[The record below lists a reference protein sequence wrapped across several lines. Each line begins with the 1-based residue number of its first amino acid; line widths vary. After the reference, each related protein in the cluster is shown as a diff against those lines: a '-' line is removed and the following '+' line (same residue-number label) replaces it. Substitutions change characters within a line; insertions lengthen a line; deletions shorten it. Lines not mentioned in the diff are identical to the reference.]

1 MRALLRWIRADL
13 RSHRAHALLIV
24 LATGG
29 TVAALLL
36 AGTLLG
42 AATDPW
48 QRQFRAAGS
57 PDIRIDLRPSAT
69 TAGSTDEP
77 SVAALAREPGVLAVS
92 PPQHTAE
99 TTLVGRHADGA
110 AAPTGAAER
119 TDRTTL
125 VLRGDTPGA
134 ARPLLRSGTWL
145 DPADVHGIVLEQ
157 SAADAAW
164 AHPGDRLTVLDS
176 HGAAVELRVL
186 GIADSPDQLPSP
198 AAGYDLG
205 WTLPATLDLVQPD
218 QAAHGLTLGLRLAR
232 PSDAGYTAQR
242 VVSVLG
248 ADRVS
253 RITTWLDARA
263 ARQQDNRLA
272 GLLLGLSGLAA
283 LLSAALAVAGAAGGR
298 IRARTGDIA
307 LLKALGFTAGQV
319 AWMFIVEQLLL
330 AGTGVLLGA
339 GGAAIAAHAVP
350 ALGGGT
356 DALHHLVPGGTATT
370 GAVTAAALVAVGAA
384 AALPA
389 LRAARVAPVPPTD
402 GTRPPAMTARPVRL
416 GLLRRLP
423 PALVFG
429 LGGAL
434 RQRSGLVVS
443 AARLTVPVVAATLAL
458 STWATLDAVTRPDGG
473 VTAPSVT
480 VRRTSPEQT
489 PGDGQLAGALASD
502 TAVQGVYPGA
512 EIQALAPGQSATLT
526 LRAVGTTDA
535 PYPYTVVEGRAI
547 RASDEAVAGQG
558 ALDLLGARVGQWVR
572 VTTGGTPRIL
582 HIVGRDLEPEHGGR
596 VLSTGFD
603 TLDRPGDPAHPDFWR
618 LVLRPGHD
626 PAEVQRDLPARVG
639 LAGQV
644 EIRLPNGPVTRPD
657 ALRVCVVGLL
667 VLLALICLVDLLTT
681 AAAGFLERRR
691 DLGLLRAI
699 GLTPG
704 QCAVVLATRGTAIA
718 LATVAAGSAVGIPL
732 ARWVID
738 RQGELGGIGAGI
750 AHGPSAWTV
759 LAMAAAGA
767 TAAAALSAL
776 PVLRVAPSARAQDGT
791 AGHDPGRPDGR

>member
-13 RSHRAHALLIV
+13 RSHRVHALLIV

-36 AGTLLG
+36 AGALLG
-42 AATDPW
+42 VAADPW
-48 QRQFRAAGS
+48 QRQFRDAGS
-57 PDIRIDLRPSAT
+57 PHVRIDLRPSAAA
-69 TAGSTDEP
+69 AGGTGEP
-77 SVAALAREPGVLAVS
+77 SAAVLAREPGVLAVS

-99 TTLVGRHADGA
+99 TTLVGRRADGA
-110 AAPTGAAER
+110 ASAGG
-119 TDRTTL
+119 TDRTPL

-134 ARPLLRSGTWL
+134 ARPLLRSGSWL
-145 DPADVHGIVLEQ
+145 DPGDAHGIVLEQ

-164 AHPGDRLTVLDS
+164 ARPGDRLTVLDG
-176 HGAAVELRVL
+176 HGQAVELRVL

-205 WTLPATLDLVQPD
+205 WALPATLDLVQPD
-218 QAAHGLTLGLRLAR
+218 RAAQGLTVGLRLAH

-248 ADRVS
+248 AERVS

-263 ARQQDNRLA
+263 ARQQDDRLA

-283 LLSAALAVAGAAGGR
+283 LLSAALAVAGAAGAR

-319 AWMFIVEQLLL
+319 AWMFIAEQLLL
-330 AGTGVLLGA
+330 AGTGVVLGA
-339 GGAAIAAHAVP
+339 GGAALAAHAVP

-356 DALHHLVPGGTATT
+356 DALHRLVPGGTATT
-370 GAVTAAALVAVGAA
+370 GAVVAAALLAIGAA

-423 PALVFG
+423 PALVLG
-429 LGGAL
+429 LGSVL
-434 RQRSGLVVS
+434 RRRSDLVVS
-443 AARLTVPVVAATLAL
+443 AVRLTVPVVAATLAL
-458 STWATLDAVTRPDGG
+458 STWATLDAVTGPDGG
-473 VTAPSVT
+473 ATVPSVT
-480 VRRTSPEQT
+480 ARRTAPEQT
-489 PGDGQLAGALASD
+489 PGDGQLAGALAAD
-502 TAVQGVYPGA
+502 AAVRGVYPGA
-512 EIQALAPGQSATLT
+512 ELQALAPGQSATLT

-547 RASDEAVAGQG
+547 RATDEAVAGQG

-572 VTTGGTPRIL
+572 LTTGGTPRIL

-603 TLDRPGDPAHPDFWR
+603 TLDRPGDPTHPDFWR
-618 LVLRPGHD
+618 LALRPGQD
-626 PAEVQRDLPARVG
+626 PAAVQRDLPARAG

-644 EIRLPNGPVTRPD
+644 EIRLPSGPVTRPG
-657 ALRVCVVGLL
+657 ALRASVVGLL
-667 VLLALICLVDLLTT
+667 LVLALICLVDLLTT
-681 AAAGFLERRR
+681 AAAGFHERRR

-704 QCAVVLATRGTAIA
+704 QSAVVLAVRGTAIA
-718 LATVAAGSAVGIPL
+718 LVTVAVGSAVGIPL
-732 ARWVID
+732 VRRLLD

-750 AHGPSAWTV
+750 ARAPSAWTV
-759 LAMAAAGA
+759 LAMAAVCAT
-767 TAAAALSAL
+767 TAAALCAL
-776 PVLRVAPSARAQDGT
+776 PVLRVPPPART
-791 AGHDPGRPDGR
+791 PDGAGR

>member
-13 RSHRAHALLIV
+13 RSHRVHALLIV

-36 AGTLLG
+36 AGALLG
-42 AATDPW
+42 AAADPW

-57 PDIRIDLRPSAT
+57 PDIRIDLRPSA
-69 TAGSTDEP
+69 AAAPAPVGADEP
-77 SVAALAREPGVLAVS
+77 SAAVLAREPGVLTVS

-99 TTLVGRHADGA
+99 TTLVGRRADA
-110 AAPTGAAER
+110 AAPPGAADR

-134 ARPLLRSGTWL
+134 ARPLLRSGAWL

-157 SAADAAW
+157 SAADAVW
-164 AHPGDRLTVLDS
+164 ARPGDRLTVLDS
-176 HGAAVELRVL
+176 HGAPVELRVL
-186 GIADSPDQLPSP
+186 GIADSPDQLPSQ

-218 QAAHGLTLGLRLAR
+218 RAAQGLTLGLRLAR

-242 VVSVLG
+242 VVSALG
-248 ADRVS
+248 AERVS

-319 AWMFIVEQLLL
+319 AWMFIAEQLLL

-339 GGAAIAAHAVP
+339 GGAAIAAHLVP

-356 DALHHLVPGGTATT
+356 DALHGLVPGGTATT
-370 GAVTAAALVAVGAA
+370 GAVVAAALLAIGAA

-402 GTRPPAMTARPVRL
+402 GTRPPAMTARPVRI
-416 GLLRRLP
+416 GLLRWLP
-423 PALVFG
+423 PALVLG
-429 LGGAL
+429 LGSVL
-434 RQRSGLVVS
+434 RRRSDLLVS
-443 AARLTVPVVAATLAL
+443 AVRLTVPVVAATLAL
-458 STWATLDAVTRPDGG
+458 STWATLDAVTGPDGG
-473 VTAPSVT
+473 VTVPSVT
-480 VRRTSPEQT
+480 ARRTGPAQ
-489 PGDGQLAGALASD
+489 PAGDAQSAGDARLVGALAAD
-502 TAVQGVYPGA
+502 PAVRGVYPGA
-512 EIQALAPGQSATLT
+512 EIQALTPGQSATLT

-535 PYPYTVVEGRAI
+535 PYPWTVVEGRAI
-547 RASDEAVAGQG
+547 RATDEAVAGQG

-572 VTTGGTPRIL
+572 VTSGGTPRIL

-603 TLDRPGDPAHPDFWR
+603 TLDRPGDPTRPDFWQ
-618 LVLRPGHD
+618 LALRPGHD
-626 PAEVQRDLPARVG
+626 PAAVQRDLPTRAG

-644 EIRLPNGPVTRPD
+644 ELRVPPGPVTRPG
-657 ALRVCVVGLL
+657 ALRASVVGLL
-667 VLLALICLVDLLTT
+667 LLLALICVVDLLTT
-681 AAAGFLERRR
+681 AAAGFHERRR

-704 QCAVVLATRGTAIA
+704 QCAVVLAVRGTVIA
-718 LATVAAGSAVGIPL
+718 LATVAVGSVVAIPL
-732 ARWVID
+732 VRRLID
-738 RQGELGGIGAGI
+738 HQGRLGGIGDGI
-750 AHGPSAWTV
+750 ARGPSVWTV
-759 LAMAAAGA
+759 LAMAAVCAT
-767 TAAAALSAL
+767 TAAALCAL
-776 PVLRVAPSARAQDGT
+776 PVLRIPPPARAPDGT
-791 AGHDPGRPDGR
+791 GR

>member
-13 RSHRAHALLIV
+13 RSHRVHALLIV

-29 TVAALLL
+29 TAAALLL
-36 AGTLLG
+36 AGALLG
-42 AATDPW
+42 AAADPW
-48 QRQFRAAGS
+48 QRQFRDAGS
-57 PDIRIDLRPSAT
+57 PDIRIDLRPPAAT
-69 TAGSTDEP
+69 ASGTDEP
-77 SVAALAREPGVLAVS
+77 STAVLAREPGVLAVS

-99 TTLVGRHADGA
+99 TTLVGRRADGA
-110 AAPTGAAER
+110 AGPPGAADR
-119 TDRTTL
+119 TDRTAL

-134 ARPLLRSGTWL
+134 ARPLLRSGAWL

-164 AHPGDRLTVLDS
+164 ARPGDRLTVLDS
-176 HGAAVELRVL
+176 HGAPVELRVL
-186 GIADSPDQLPSP
+186 GIADSPDQLPSQ

-218 QAAHGLTLGLRLAR
+218 RAAQGLTLGLRLTR

-263 ARQQDNRLA
+263 ARQQDDRLA

-330 AGTGVLLGA
+330 AGAGVLLGV
-339 GGAAIAAHAVP
+339 GGAAIAVHAVP

-356 DALHHLVPGGTATT
+356 DALHRLAPGGTAAT
-370 GAVTAAALVAVGAA
+370 GAVMAAALVAVGAA

-402 GTRPPAMTARPVRL
+402 GTRPTAMTTRPVRL

-423 PALVFG
+423 PSLVFG
-429 LGGAL
+429 LGSVL
-434 RQRSGLVVS
+434 RRRSGLVVS
-443 AARLTVPVVAATLAL
+443 AVRLTVPVVAATLAL

-480 VRRTSPEQT
+480 ARRTTPEQT
-489 PGDGQLAGALASD
+489 PDNGRLADALAAD
-502 TAVQGVYPGA
+502 PAVRGVYPGT
-512 EIQALAPGQSATLT
+512 ELQALAPGQSATLT
-526 LRAVGTTDA
+526 LRAVGTTEA
-535 PYPYTVVEGRAI
+535 PYPYTVVEGREI
-547 RASDEAVAGQG
+547 RATDEAVAGQG
-558 ALDLLGARVGQWVR
+558 ALDLLGARVGQWIR
-572 VTTGGTPRIL
+572 LTTGGTPRIL

-603 TLDRPGDPAHPDFWR
+603 TLDRPGDPTHPGFWR
-618 LVLRPGHD
+618 LTLRPGHD
-626 PAEVQRDLPARVG
+626 PAEVQRDLPARAG

-644 EIRLPNGPVTRPD
+644 ELRLSAGPVTRPD
-657 ALRVCVVGLL
+657 ALRASVVGLL
-667 VLLALICLVDLLTT
+667 VVLALICLVELLTT
-681 AAAGFLERRR
+681 AAAGFHERRR

-704 QCAVVLATRGTAIA
+704 QSAVVMAVRGTAIA
-718 LATVAAGSAVGIPL
+718 LPTVAVGSAAGIPL
-732 ARWVID
+732 VRWLID
-738 RQGELGGIGAGI
+738 RQGEQGGIGAGI
-750 AHGPSAWTV
+750 ARAPSVWTL
-759 LAMAAAGA
+759 LAVAAAGA
-767 TAAAALSAL
+767 VAAAALSAL
-776 PVLRVAPSARAQDGT
+776 PVLRVPPPTRT
-791 AGHDPGRPDGR
+791 PDGAGR